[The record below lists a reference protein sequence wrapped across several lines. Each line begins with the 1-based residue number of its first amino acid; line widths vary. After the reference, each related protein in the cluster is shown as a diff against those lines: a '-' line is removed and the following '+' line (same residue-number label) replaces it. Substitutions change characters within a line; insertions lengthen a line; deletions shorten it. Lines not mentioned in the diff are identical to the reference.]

1 MPSLPTRTQSAPG
14 IASVASIRG
23 PRSVAAL
30 TCQHTRSPSG
40 EPLVGPSGPSIV
52 SVYVISYS
60 SSIIPGEAR

>member
-40 EPLVGPSGPSIV
+40 DPLVGPSGPSI